1 MSFICYNVC
10 TTLYVYILVYHI
22 CTCCVCQYCIL
33 YPILYIIY
41 TLCTGDFSTFAEID
55 TAWLLRDNQYN
66 FLWPSTEAVFSNNIN
81 DIYTTLLAMRAK
93 ASRTFY
99 SPRQYFMERNKEGS
113 KEYLG
118 DILY

>member
-1 MSFICYNVC
+1 MSK
-10 TTLYVYILVYHI
+10 
-22 CTCCVCQYCIL
+22 
-33 YPILYIIY
+33 LYITVYNIHYIILHINHTY
-41 TLCTGDFSTFAEID
+41 TIHAIHILHKGDFSTFAEID

>member
-1 MSFICYNVC
+1 MSTY
-10 TTLYVYILVYHI
+10 TLYINTIYI
-22 CTCCVCQYCIL
+22 
-33 YPILYIIY
+33 
-41 TLCTGDFSTFAEID
+41 GDFSTFAEID
-55 TAWLLRDNQYN
+55 TAWLLRDNHYN